1 MDGIESSAA
10 PTGPARDAGAPRPA
24 VSRRRFMVYS
34 LSAATLT
41 IAAPLACDT
50 SPAQGSEPARG
61 PSDVL
66 VTGADDEMLV
76 LEVTPANRIVV
87 RLPRVEVGQGITTA
101 VAMMIAEE
109 LDARLADVDIPLA
122 DARTKG
128 NQYTGG
134 SNSVVS
140 LYGPARQ
147 LAATARARLVT
158 AAARRW
164 HLPAWSLRTGNTT
177 VIAPDGRTATFG
189 SLSASAA
196 RIRRTS
202 VSAKPKPASR
212 HKLIG
217 RPTTRIDARDIVTGK
232 AKYTGDLSVAGAKP
246 TVVAR
251 PPTIGG
257 KLVSVDDRAARALPG
272 VHSVVKVPSGVAVV
286 AESFHHAFQAR
297 DALKIKW
304 APGPLASLSDA
315 QIRSRLKA
323 AVPHLGS
330 PPRGST
336 QVEAEFEFAFVSHAP
351 MEVLTAIADVRA
363 HKAEIWFS
371 SQTPTDAR
379 DSIASATG
387 LPASAVTVHV
397 LRGGGSFG
405 RRLNFD
411 AAIEAAL
418 ISKAAHRPVK
428 LMWSRGD
435 DTRHGRMRPASHHR
449 FRVSHSGGRVV
460 AFAHAMAEVGE
471 SSGKK
476 GTANQAAF
484 VRPRRVQGAGPL
496 PQRSA
501 GDAVSQ
507 PASAS
512 WQVAPPLSTS
522 LERGDPHRGTAADRL
537 SHQPLP
543 RRGPAPLQGAAG
555 LPSDSGLYNFGRL
568 SGNSGGIGLAM
579 PLGAWRSV
587 DSGMVRTAEEIVV
600 DEVARSLGQDPV
612 AFRRTAL
619 RSKAVKAVLDKAA
632 AAGSWGR
639 AMPDGHAQGVAVHEE
654 YGSCVACLAEIDATD
669 PKHPRVTKVVMAA
682 DVGTA
687 VNPRGLEAQLMGT
700 AVDGISTVLQAG
712 LHIDRGAVRE
722 GSFADFQW
730 ARQRHAP
737 LHFEAHIMPSEGEPG
752 GAGELG
758 VPAASGAVANAY
770 ARATGTKPRRFP
782 LNF

>member
-10 PTGPARDAGAPRPA
+10 PTGPPGDTGTSRHT

-34 LSAATLT
+34 LAASTLT

-76 LEVTPANRIVV
+76 LEVTQANRIVV

-109 LDARLADVDIPLA
+109 LDARLVDVEIPLA

-140 LYGPARQ
+140 LYGPARR

-164 HLPAWSLRTGNTT
+164 HLPAWTLRTSDTT

-202 VSAKPKPASR
+202 VSTKPKPASR
-212 HKLIG
+212 HKVIG
-217 RPTTRIDARDIVTGK
+217 RPTTRVDARDIVTGK
-232 AKYTGDLSVAGAKP
+232 AKYTGDLTVAGARP

-251 PPTIGG
+251 PPTLGG
-257 KLVSVDDRAARALPG
+257 KPASVDDRAARALPG
-272 VHSVVKVPSGVAVV
+272 VHAVVRIPGGVAVV

-297 DALKIKW
+297 DALRIKW

-449 FRVSHSGGRVV
+449 FRASHAGGRVV
-460 AFAHAMAEVGE
+460 AFGHAMAGVGE
-471 SSGKK
+471 SHGKK
-476 GTANQAAF
+476 GTASQAAF
-484 VRPRRVQGAGPL
+484 VRPGRVQAAGP
-496 PQRSA
+496 S
-501 GDAVSQ
+501 
-507 PASAS
+507 
-512 WQVAPPLSTS
+512 
-522 LERGDPHRGTAADRL
+522 
-537 SHQPLP
+537 
-543 RRGPAPLQGAAG
+543 
-555 LPSDSGLYNFGRL
+555 PSDSGLYHFGRL
-568 SGNSGGIGLAM
+568 SGGSGGIELAI

-587 DSGMVRTAEEIVV
+587 DSGTVRTAEEIVV
-600 DEVARSLGQDPV
+600 DEIARSLGKDPV

-619 RSKAVKAVLDKAA
+619 RGKAVRAVLDKAA
-632 AAGSWGR
+632 AAGNWGR
-639 AMPDGHAQGVAVHEE
+639 AMPDGHGQGVAVHEE

-687 VNPRGLEAQLMGT
+687 VNPRGLQAQLMGT

-737 LHFEAHIMPSEGEPG
+737 LHFEAHIMPSKGEPG

-770 ARATGTKPRRFP
+770 ARATGTRPRRFP
-782 LNF
+782 LTF

>member
-1 MDGIESSAA
+1 
-10 PTGPARDAGAPRPA
+10 
-24 VSRRRFMVYS
+24 MVYS

-50 SPAQGSEPARG
+50 SSAQGSEPRRG
-61 PSDVL
+61 PSDTV

-76 LEVTPANRIVV
+76 LEVTPANKVVV

-140 LYGPARQ
+140 LYGPARR

-164 HLPAWSLRTGNTT
+164 HLPAWSLRTGNTM

-202 VSAKPKPASR
+202 VSAKPKPASK
-212 HKLIG
+212 HKVIG
-217 RPTTRIDARDIVTGK
+217 RPTSRIDARDIVTGK
-232 AKYTGDLSVAGAKP
+232 AKYTGDLSVAGANP

-251 PPTIGG
+251 PPTLGG

-272 VHSVVKVPSGVAVV
+272 VHAVVKVPGGVAVV
-286 AESFHHAFQAR
+286 AESFHFAFQAR

-418 ISKAAHRPVK
+418 VSKAAKRPVK
-428 LMWSRGD
+428 LMWSRND
-435 DTRHGRMRPASHHR
+435 DIRHGRMRPATHHR
-449 FRVSHSGGRVV
+449 FRASLAAGRVV
-460 AFAHAMAEVGE
+460 AFGHAMAEVGE
-471 SSGKK
+471 SRGRQ

-484 VRPRRVQGAGPL
+484 VRPTRVQAAGP
-496 PQRSA
+496 
-501 GDAVSQ
+501 
-507 PASAS
+507 
-512 WQVAPPLSTS
+512 
-522 LERGDPHRGTAADRL
+522 
-537 SHQPLP
+537 
-543 RRGPAPLQGAAG
+543 

-568 SGNSGGIGLAM
+568 SGDSGGIELAI

-600 DEVARSLGQDPV
+600 DEVARSLGKDPV
-612 AFRRTAL
+612 AFRRTTL
-619 RSKAVKAVLDKAA
+619 RSKAVKAVLDKVA

-669 PKHPRVTKVVMAA
+669 PKHPRVTRVVMAA

-737 LHFEAHIMPSEGEPG
+737 LHFEAHIMPSEKEPG

>member
-1 MDGIESSAA
+1 
-10 PTGPARDAGAPRPA
+10 
-24 VSRRRFMVYS
+24 MVYS
-34 LSAATLT
+34 LAASTLT
-41 IAAPLACDT
+41 VAAPLACDT

-66 VTGADDEMLV
+66 VTGADAEMLV
-76 LEVTPANRIVV
+76 LEVTHANRIVV

-140 LYGPARQ
+140 LYGPARR

-164 HLPAWSLRTGNTT
+164 HLPAWSLRTGNTM

-196 RIRRTS
+196 RIRRTA
-202 VSAKPKPASR
+202 VSAEPKPASR

-232 AKYTGDLSVAGAKP
+232 AQYTGDLSVAGAKP

-251 PPTIGG
+251 PPTLGG
-257 KLVSVDDRAARALPG
+257 RLVSVDDRAARALPG
-272 VHSVVKVPSGVAVV
+272 VHAVVKVPGGVAVV

-315 QIRSRLKA
+315 QIRSRLRA

-330 PPRGST
+330 PPHGST

-363 HKAEIWFS
+363 HTAEIWFS

-435 DTRHGRMRPASHHR
+435 DTRHGRMRPATHHR
-449 FRVSHSGGRVV
+449 FRASHADGRVV
-460 AFAHAMAEVGE
+460 AFSHAMAGVGE
-471 SSGKK
+471 SSADK

-484 VRPRRVQGAGPL
+484 VRRPGRVQTAGPR
-496 PQRSA
+496 P
-501 GDAVSQ
+501 G
-507 PASAS
+507 
-512 WQVAPPLSTS
+512 
-522 LERGDPHRGTAADRL
+522 
-537 SHQPLP
+537 
-543 RRGPAPLQGAAG
+543 
-555 LPSDSGLYNFGRL
+555 DSGLYHFGRL
-568 SGNSGGIGLAM
+568 SADAGGIELAI

-600 DEVARSLGQDPV
+600 DEIAGSLGKDPV
-612 AFRRTAL
+612 AFRRTTL
-619 RSKAVKAVLDKAA
+619 RSRSVKAVLDKVA

-639 AMPDGHAQGVAVHEE
+639 TMPDGHAQGVAVHEE

-737 LHFEAHIMPSEGEPG
+737 LHFEAHIMPSAGEPG

-770 ARATGTKPRRFP
+770 ARATGTRPRRFP

>member
-1 MDGIESSAA
+1 
-10 PTGPARDAGAPRPA
+10 
-24 VSRRRFMVYS
+24 MVYS

-50 SPAQGSEPARG
+50 SSAQGSEPRRG
-61 PSDVL
+61 SSDTV
-66 VTGADDEMLV
+66 VTGADEEMLV
-76 LEVTPANRIVV
+76 LEVTHANRIVV

-140 LYGPARQ
+140 LYGPARR

-164 HLPAWSLRTGNTT
+164 HLPAWSLRTSNTM

-212 HKLIG
+212 HQLIG
-217 RPTTRIDARDIVTGK
+217 RPTSRIDARDIVTGK
-232 AKYTGDLSVAGAKP
+232 AKYTGDLTVADAKP

-251 PPTIGG
+251 PPTLGG
-257 KLVSVDDRAARALPG
+257 RLVSVDDRAARALPG
-272 VHSVVKVPSGVAVV
+272 VHAVVEVPGGVAVV

-418 ISKAAHRPVK
+418 ISKAAKRPVK

-435 DTRHGRMRPASHHR
+435 DTRHGRMRPATHHR
-449 FRVSHSGGRVV
+449 FRASHAGGRVV
-460 AFAHAMAEVGE
+460 AFSHVMAGVGE
-471 SSGKK
+471 SSGRKK
-476 GTANQAAF
+476 TANPAAF
-484 VRPRRVQGAGPL
+484 VRPGPVRAAGP
-496 PQRSA
+496 
-501 GDAVSQ
+501 
-507 PASAS
+507 
-512 WQVAPPLSTS
+512 
-522 LERGDPHRGTAADRL
+522 
-537 SHQPLP
+537 
-543 RRGPAPLQGAAG
+543 

-568 SGNSGGIGLAM
+568 SEDAGGIELAI

-600 DEVARSLGQDPV
+600 DEIASSLGKDPL
-612 AFRRTAL
+612 AFRRTTL
-619 RSKAVKAVLDKAA
+619 RGKAVKAVLDKVA

-737 LHFEAHIMPSEGEPG
+737 LHFEAHIMPSKREPG

>member
-1 MDGIESSAA
+1 
-10 PTGPARDAGAPRPA
+10 
-24 VSRRRFMVYS
+24 MVYS

-41 IAAPLACDT
+41 LAAPLACD
-50 SPAQGSEPARG
+50 SSKAEGSEPARG

-76 LEVTPANRIVV
+76 LEVTPANKVVV

-128 NQYTGG
+128 NQSTGG
-134 SNSVVS
+134 SNSVSS
-140 LYGPARQ
+140 LYDPARQ

-164 HLPAWSLRTGNTT
+164 HVPAWSLRTRGTM

-189 SLSASAA
+189 SLTASAA
-196 RIRRTS
+196 RIRRTA
-202 VSAKPKPASR
+202 VSAKPKPASQ
-212 HKLIG
+212 HKVIG

-232 AKYTGDLSVAGAKP
+232 AKYTGDLSVAGVKP

-257 KLVSVDDRAARALPG
+257 KVVSVDDRAARALPG
-272 VHSVVKVPSGVAVV
+272 VHAVVRVPGGVAVV
-286 AESFHHAFQAR
+286 AESFHHAFNAR

-304 APGPLASLSDA
+304 APGPSASVSDA
-315 QIRSRLKA
+315 QIRSRLRA
-323 AVPHLGS
+323 AVPSLGT

-336 QVEAEFEFAFVSHAP
+336 QVQGEFEFAFVSHAP

-371 SQTPTDAR
+371 SQTPMDAR
-379 DSIASATG
+379 DSIASAIG
-387 LPASAVTVHV
+387 LPASKVTVHV

-449 FRVSHSGGRVV
+449 IRASLAGGRVV
-460 AFAHAMAEVGE
+460 AFTHATASVNE
-471 SSGKK
+471 SYGKK

-484 VRPRRVQGAGPL
+484 VRPA
-496 PQRSA
+496 A
-501 GDAVSQ
+501 
-507 PASAS
+507 
-512 WQVAPPLSTS
+512 AP
-522 LERGDPHRGTAADRL
+522 
-537 SHQPLP
+537 
-543 RRGPAPLQGAAG
+543 
-555 LPSDSGLYNFGRL
+555 LPSDSGLYNFGRV
-568 SGNSGGIGLAM
+568 SGDSGGVDLAM

-587 DSGMVRTAEEIVV
+587 DSGTMRTAEEIVV
-600 DEVARSLGQDPV
+600 DEVARSLGRDPV
-612 AFRRTAL
+612 AFRRTTL
-619 RSKAVKAVLDKAA
+619 RNKTVTAVLDKVAE
-632 AAGSWGR
+632 AGSWGR
-639 AMPDGHAQGVAVHEE
+639 TMPEGHGQGVAVHEE
-654 YGSCVACLAEIDATD
+654 YGSCVACLVEIDATD
-669 PKHPRVTKVVMAA
+669 PKKPRVTKVVMAA

-700 AVDGISTVLQAG
+700 AIDGISTVLQAG

-722 GSFADFQW
+722 GSFADFRW

-737 LHFEAHIMPSEGEPG
+737 LHFEAHILPSKGEPG